1 MESKGSKAAK
11 DIRQEI
17 RDLKAKATV
26 GVSLQRAI
34 KVAMKQKNK
43 TNEGSHTWQTL
54 LTAAAF
60 RRPANDDEEEEEEE
74 EEEEAM
80 SMSNNHKAAAM
91 GVTKKAWC
99 YAVKCVK
106 QLRADLHPTEA
117 IKNGVY
123 WFWPR
128 VKRSDAAS
136 EELVQ
141 LMGQYVCSSPHHKK
155 RGEKI

>member
-1 MESKGSKAAK
+1 
-11 DIRQEI
+11 
-17 RDLKAKATV
+17 
-26 GVSLQRAI
+26 
-34 KVAMKQKNK
+34 MKQKNK

-60 RRPANDDEEEEEEE
+60 QEE

-80 SMSNNHKAAAM
+80 SMSNNHKAATM

-99 YAVKCVK
+99 YAVKRVK
-106 QLRADLHPTEA
+106 QLRADLYPTEA

-128 VKRSDAAS
+128 
-136 EELVQ
+136 
-141 LMGQYVCSSPHHKK
+141 
-155 RGEKI
+155 